1 MISPAV
7 IKALLIAA
15 VAVALGF
22 AWNGFIKHEQNI
34 GYQKAVAEYN
44 VKLLAAKEAADRREQ
59 ELTTQVQ
66 EAQANGLK
74 REETI
79 RTLAAAVGKSS
90 DSLRNTANAIRLGL
104 PHATVEA
111 ARTAA
116 DAFAAVFTDCQGRY
130 ANVAAKADGHASDVR
145 TLEEAWP
152 Q

>member
-1 MISPAV
+1 MISPTV

-44 VKLLAAKEAADRREQ
+44 VKLLAAKEAADKREQ
-59 ELTTQVQ
+59 ELSAQVQ

-79 RTLAAAVGKSS
+79 KALAAAVGKSS
-90 DSLRNTANAIRLGL
+90 DSLRHTADTIRLGL
-104 PHATVEA
+104 HLATVEA

-116 DAFAAVFTDCQGRY
+116 DAFATVFSECQGRY
-130 ANVAAKADGHASDVR
+130 GELAAKADGHASDVR

>member
-1 MISPAV
+1 MNLLL
-7 IKALLIAA
+7 IKVLGGVALL
-15 VAVALGF
+15 VALAF
-22 AWNGFIKHEQNI
+22 AWDWHIDHEQNI
-34 GYQKAVAEYN
+34 GYQKAVAEYT
-44 VKLLAAKEAADRREQ
+44 VKLLEAKEKADKREQ

-116 DAFAAVFTDCQGRY
+116 DAFATVFTDCQRRY
-130 ANVAAKADGHASDVR
+130 ADVAEKADGHASDVR

-152 Q
+152 K

>member
-1 MISPAV
+1 MIPPVA

-44 VKLLAAKEAADRREQ
+44 VKLIEAKERADKRER
-59 ELTTQVQ
+59 ELTAQVQ

-79 RTLAAAVGKSS
+79 KALAAAVGKSS

-116 DAFAAVFTDCQGRY
+116 DAFTAVFSECQGRY
-130 ANVAAKADGHASDVR
+130 GSLAEKADGHASDVR

-152 Q
+152 K

>member
-1 MISPAV
+1 MIPPVA

-44 VKLLAAKEAADRREQ
+44 VKLIEAKERADKRER
-59 ELTTQVQ
+59 ELTAQVK
-66 EAQANGLK
+66 EAQDNGLK

-79 RTLAAAVGKSS
+79 KALADAVGKSS

-116 DAFAAVFTDCQGRY
+116 DAFAAVFTECQQRY
-130 ANVAAKADGHASDVR
+130 VDVARAADGHASDVQ
-145 TLEEAWP
+145 TVMEAWP
-152 Q
+152 K

>member
-1 MISPAV
+1 MISPLV
-7 IKALLIAA
+7 IKPLLIAA
-15 VAVALGF
+15 VIAAAVV
-22 AWNGFIKHEQNI
+22 AWNHFLDYEQNI

-44 VKLLAAKEAADRREQ
+44 VKLLAAKEAADKREQ

-79 RTLAAAVGKSS
+79 KALAAAVGKSS

-116 DAFAAVFTDCQGRY
+116 DAFATVFSECQGRY
-130 ANVAAKADGHASDVR
+130 GELAAKADGHASDVR

>member
-1 MISPAV
+1 MNSLILRFVAG
-7 IKALLIAA
+7 ALAIAA
-15 VAVALGF
+15 LIF
-22 AWNGFIKHEQNI
+22 AWNRFLDYEQDI

-44 VKLLAAKEAADRREQ
+44 VKLLAAKEAADKREQ

-79 RTLAAAVGKSS
+79 KALAAAVGKSS

-116 DAFAAVFTDCQGRY
+116 DAFATVFSECQGRY
-130 ANVAAKADGHASDVR
+130 GELAAKADGHASDVQ
-145 TLEEAWP
+145 TLMEAWP
-152 Q
+152 K

>member
-1 MISPAV
+1 MSELAL
-7 IKALLIAA
+7 KALAVVLLVAGLIF
-15 VAVALGF
+15 GF
-22 AWNGFIKHEQNI
+22 NVFVDHQRDI

-44 VKLLAAKEAADRREQ
+44 VKLLEANEAADKREQ
-59 ELTTQVQ
+59 ELTAQVQ

-79 RTLAAAVGKSS
+79 KALAAAVGKSS

-116 DAFAAVFTDCQGRY
+116 DAFATVFTDCQGRY
-130 ANVAAKADGHASDVR
+130 GELAAKADGHASDVR

>member
-1 MISPAV
+1 MIPPAA

-15 VAVALGF
+15 VVVALGF
-22 AWNGFIKHEQNI
+22 AWNGFIKHEQNV
-34 GYQKAVAEYN
+34 GYQKAVAEYT
-44 VKLLAAKEAADRREQ
+44 VKLLEAKELADQRERA
-59 ELTTQVQ
+59 LSAQVQ

-104 PHATVEA
+104 PNATVEA

-116 DAFAAVFTDCQGRY
+116 DAFATVFTDCQRRY
-130 ANVAAKADGHASDVR
+130 AAVAESADGHANDVR

>member
-1 MISPAV
+1 MISPLV
-7 IKALLIAA
+7 IKPLLIAA
-15 VAVALGF
+15 AIAAAVF
-22 AWNGFIKHEQNI
+22 AWNHFLDYEQDI

-44 VKLLAAKEAADRREQ
+44 VKLLAAKEAADQREQ
-59 ELTTQVQ
+59 ELSAQVQ

-79 RTLAAAVGKSS
+79 KALAAAVGKSS

-116 DAFAAVFTDCQGRY
+116 DAFATVFTDCQRRY
-130 ANVAAKADGHASDVR
+130 ADVAEKADGHASDVR

-152 Q
+152 K

>member
-1 MISPAV
+1 MISPLV
-7 IKALLIAA
+7 IKPLLIAA
-15 VAVALGF
+15 VIAAAVV
-22 AWNGFIKHEQNI
+22 AWNHFLDYEQNI

-44 VKLLAAKEAADRREQ
+44 VKLLAAKEAADKREQ
-59 ELTTQVQ
+59 ELSAQVQ

-104 PHATVEA
+104 PHAAVEA

-145 TLEEAWP
+145 TLSEAWP
-152 Q
+152 K

>member
-1 MISPAV
+1 MIPPVA

-15 VAVALGF
+15 VVVALGF
-22 AWNGFIKHEQNI
+22 AWNGFIKHEQNV

-44 VKLLAAKEAADRREQ
+44 VKLIEAKERADKRER
-59 ELTTQVQ
+59 ELTAQVK
-66 EAQANGLK
+66 EAQDNGLK

-90 DSLRNTANAIRLGL
+90 DSLLNTANAIRLGL

-116 DAFAAVFTDCQGRY
+116 DAFATVFTDCQRRY
-130 ANVAAKADGHASDVR
+130 ADVAEKADGHANDVR

-152 Q
+152 K

>member
-1 MISPAV
+1 MISPTIV
-7 IKALLIAA
+7 KALLIAA

-34 GYQKAVAEYN
+34 GYQKAVAEYT
-44 VKLLAAKEAADRREQ
+44 VKLLEAKEAADKREQ

-79 RTLAAAVGKSS
+79 KALAAAVGKSS
-90 DSLRNTANAIRLGL
+90 DSLRTTANAIRLGL

-116 DAFAAVFTDCQGRY
+116 DAFAAVFTDCQRRY
-130 ANVAAKADGHASDVR
+130 ADVAEKADGHANDVR

-152 Q
+152 K

>member
-1 MISPAV
+1 MISPLV
-7 IKALLIAA
+7 IKPLLIAA
-15 VAVALGF
+15 VIAAAVV
-22 AWNGFIKHEQNI
+22 AWNHFLDYEQNI

-44 VKLLAAKEAADRREQ
+44 VKLLAAKEVADKREQ
-59 ELTTQVQ
+59 ELSAQVQ

-79 RTLAAAVGKSS
+79 KALAAAVGKSS

-116 DAFAAVFTDCQGRY
+116 DAFATVFTDCQGRY
-130 ANVAAKADGHASDVR
+130 GELAAKADGHASDVR

>member
-1 MISPAV
+1 MNTLL
-7 IKALLIAA
+7 IKAVASVVLVAALL
-15 VAVALGF
+15 F
-22 AWNGFIKHEQNI
+22 ARNWHIDHERNI

-116 DAFAAVFTDCQGRY
+116 DAFTAVFTECQQRY
-130 ANVAAKADGHASDVR
+130 VDVARAADGHASDVQ
-145 TLEEAWP
+145 TLMEAWP
-152 Q
+152 K

>member
-1 MISPAV
+1 MNTLL
-7 IKALLIAA
+7 IKAVASVVLVAALLF
-15 VAVALGF
+15 ALN
-22 AWNGFIKHEQNI
+22 WHIDHERNI

-44 VKLLAAKEAADRREQ
+44 VKLLAAKEVADKREQ
-59 ELTTQVQ
+59 ELSAQVQ

-79 RTLAAAVGKSS
+79 KALAAAVGKSS

-104 PHATVEA
+104 PLATVEA

-116 DAFAAVFTDCQGRY
+116 DAFATVFSECQGRY
-130 ANVAAKADGHASDVR
+130 GELAAKADGHASDVR

-152 Q
+152 K

>member
-1 MISPAV
+1 MISPLV
-7 IKALLIAA
+7 IKPLLIAA
-15 VAVALGF
+15 VIAAAVV
-22 AWNGFIKHEQNI
+22 AWNHFLDYEQNI

-44 VKLLAAKEAADRREQ
+44 VKLLAAKEAADKREQ
-59 ELTTQVQ
+59 ELSAQVQ

-79 RTLAAAVGKSS
+79 KALAAAVGKSS

-111 ARTAA
+111 ARAAA
-116 DAFAAVFTDCQGRY
+116 DAFATVFTDCQGRY
-130 ANVAAKADGHASDVR
+130 ADVAAKADGHASDVR

>member
-1 MISPAV
+1 MISPTI

-44 VKLLAAKEAADRREQ
+44 VKLLAAKEAADKREQ
-59 ELTTQVQ
+59 ELSAQVQ

-79 RTLAAAVGKSS
+79 KALAAAVGKSS
-90 DSLRNTANAIRLGL
+90 DSLRNTANVIRLGL

-116 DAFAAVFTDCQGRY
+116 DAFATVFTDCQRRY
-130 ANVAAKADGHASDVR
+130 ADVAEKADGHASDVR

>member
-15 VAVALGF
+15 VIAAAIF
-22 AWNGFIKHEQNI
+22 AWNWFIDYERSI
-34 GYQKAVAEYN
+34 GYDKAVAEYN

-66 EAQANGLK
+66 EAQANGRK

-79 RTLAAAVGKSS
+79 KALAAAVGKSS
-90 DSLRNTANAIRLGL
+90 DSLRHTADTIRLGL
-104 PHATVEA
+104 PNATVQA

-130 ANVAAKADGHASDVR
+130 ADVAAKADGHASDVR

>member
-1 MISPAV
+1 MIPPVA

-15 VAVALGF
+15 VVVALGF
-22 AWNGFIKHEQNI
+22 AWNGFIKHEQNV

-44 VKLLAAKEAADRREQ
+44 VKLLAAKEAADKREQ

-116 DAFAAVFTDCQGRY
+116 DAFATVFSECQGRCGEL
-130 ANVAAKADGHASDVR
+130 AEKADRHWSDYR
-145 TLEEAWP
+145 ELSEAWP
-152 Q
+152 R

>member
-1 MISPAV
+1 MISPLV
-7 IKALLIAA
+7 IKPLLIAA
-15 VAVALGF
+15 AIAAAVF
-22 AWNGFIKHEQNI
+22 AWNHFLDYEQNI

-44 VKLLAAKEAADRREQ
+44 GKLLAAKEAADKREQ

-79 RTLAAAVGKSS
+79 KALAAAVGKSS

-116 DAFAAVFTDCQGRY
+116 DAFATVFSECQGRY
-130 ANVAAKADGHASDVR
+130 GELAAKADGHASDVR

>member
-1 MISPAV
+1 MISPTI

-44 VKLLAAKEAADRREQ
+44 VKLLAAKEAADKREQ

-79 RTLAAAVGKSS
+79 KALAAAVGKSS

-104 PHATVEA
+104 PNATVEA

-116 DAFAAVFTDCQGRY
+116 DAFATVFTDCQRRY
-130 ANVAAKADGHASDVR
+130 ADVAAKADGHASDVR

>member
-1 MISPAV
+1 MIPPVA

-15 VAVALGF
+15 VVVALGF
-22 AWNGFIKHEQNI
+22 AWNGFIKHEQNV

-116 DAFAAVFTDCQGRY
+116 DAFATVFTDCQRSCVE
-130 ANVAAKADGHASDVR
+130 VARASDGHASDVR

>member
-1 MISPAV
+1 MISPTV

-22 AWNGFIKHEQNI
+22 AWNGFIKHEQSI
-34 GYQKAVAEYN
+34 GYDRAVAEYN
-44 VKLLAAKEAADRREQ
+44 VKLLAAKEAADKREQ
-59 ELTTQVQ
+59 ELSAQVQ

-79 RTLAAAVGKSS
+79 KALAAAVGKSS
-90 DSLRNTANAIRLGL
+90 DSLRNTANVIRLGL

-130 ANVAAKADGHASDVR
+130 ADVAAKADGHASDVR

>member
-1 MISPAV
+1 MNLLL
-7 IKALLIAA
+7 IKVLGGVALL
-15 VAVALGF
+15 VAFVF
-22 AWNGFIKHEQNI
+22 AWNWHVDHEREI
-34 GYQKAVAEYN
+34 GYQKAVDEYN
-44 VKLLAAKEAADRREQ
+44 VKLLEAKEAADKREQ
-59 ELTTQVQ
+59 ELSAQVQ

-79 RTLAAAVGKSS
+79 KALAAAVGKSS

-104 PHATVEA
+104 PLATVEA

-130 ANVAAKADGHASDVR
+130 GELAAKADGHASDVR

-152 Q
+152 K

>member
-1 MISPAV
+1 MISPLV
-7 IKALLIAA
+7 IKPLLIAA
-15 VAVALGF
+15 VIAAAVV
-22 AWNGFIKHEQNI
+22 AWNHFLDYEQNI

-44 VKLLAAKEAADRREQ
+44 VKLLAAKEAADKREQ
-59 ELTTQVQ
+59 ELSAQVQ

-79 RTLAAAVGKSS
+79 KALAAAVGKSS

-116 DAFAAVFTDCQGRY
+116 DAFATVFTDCQRRY
-130 ANVAAKADGHASDVR
+130 ADVAEKADGHASDVR

>member
-7 IKALLIAA
+7 IKSLLIAA
-15 VAVALGF
+15 VVVALGF

-79 RTLAAAVGKSS
+79 KALAAAVGKSS

-116 DAFAAVFTDCQGRY
+116 DAFATVFTDCQRRY
-130 ANVAAKADGHASDVR
+130 ADVAAKADGHASDVR

>member
-1 MISPAV
+1 MISPTI

-22 AWNGFIKHEQNI
+22 AWNRFLDYEQSI
-34 GYQKAVAEYN
+34 GYDRAVAEYN
-44 VKLLAAKEAADRREQ
+44 VKLLAAKEAADKREQ

-90 DSLRNTANAIRLGL
+90 DSLRNTANAIRIGL
-104 PHATVEA
+104 PNATVEA

-116 DAFAAVFTDCQGRY
+116 DAFATVFTDCQRRY
-130 ANVAAKADGHASDVR
+130 ADVAEKADGHANDVR

>member
-1 MISPAV
+1 MISPTI

-34 GYQKAVAEYN
+34 GYQKAVAEYT
-44 VKLLAAKEAADRREQ
+44 VKLLEAKEKADKREQ

-116 DAFAAVFTDCQGRY
+116 DAFATVFTDCQGRY
-130 ANVAAKADGHASDVR
+130 ADVAAKADGHASDVR

>member
-1 MISPAV
+1 MISPTI

-34 GYQKAVAEYN
+34 GYQKAVAEYT
-44 VKLLAAKEAADRREQ
+44 VKLLEAKEKADKREQ

-79 RTLAAAVGKSS
+79 KALAAAVGKSS
-90 DSLRNTANAIRLGL
+90 DSLRHTADTIRLGL
-104 PHATVEA
+104 PNATVQA

-116 DAFAAVFTDCQGRY
+116 DAFAAVFSECQGRY
-130 ANVAAKADGHASDVR
+130 GELAAKADGHASDVR

>member
-1 MISPAV
+1 MIPPVA

-15 VAVALGF
+15 VVVALGF
-22 AWNGFIKHEQNI
+22 AWNGFIKHEQNV

-44 VKLLAAKEAADRREQ
+44 VKLIEAKKRADKRERELTAQVKEAQD
-59 ELTTQVQ
+59 
-66 EAQANGLK
+66 NGLK

-90 DSLRNTANAIRLGL
+90 DSLLNTANAIRLGL

-116 DAFAAVFTDCQGRY
+116 DAFATVFTDCQRRY
-130 ANVAAKADGHASDVR
+130 ADVAEKADGHANDVR

-152 Q
+152 K

>member
-1 MISPAV
+1 MISPLV
-7 IKALLIAA
+7 IKPLLIAA
-15 VAVALGF
+15 VIAAAVV
-22 AWNGFIKHEQNI
+22 AWNHFLDYEQNI

-44 VKLLAAKEAADRREQ
+44 VKLLAAKEAADQREQ
-59 ELTTQVQ
+59 ELSAQVQ

-79 RTLAAAVGKSS
+79 KALAAAVGKSS

-116 DAFAAVFTDCQGRY
+116 DAFATVFTDCQGRY
-130 ANVAAKADGHASDVR
+130 GELAAKADGHASDVR

>member
-1 MISPAV
+1 MNSLILRIVAG
-7 IKALLIAA
+7 ALAIA
-15 VAVALGF
+15 ALGF
-22 AWNGFIKHEQNI
+22 AWGRFLDYEQDI

-44 VKLLAAKEAADRREQ
+44 VKLLAAKEAAAKREQ
-59 ELTTQVQ
+59 ELSAQVQ

-104 PHATVEA
+104 PHATAEA

-130 ANVAAKADGHASDVR
+130 ADVAAKADGHASDVR

>member
-1 MISPAV
+1 MIPPVA

-15 VAVALGF
+15 VVVALGF
-22 AWNGFIKHEQNI
+22 AWNGFIKHEQNV

-44 VKLLAAKEAADRREQ
+44 VKLIEAKERADKRER
-59 ELTTQVQ
+59 ELTAQVK

-79 RTLAAAVGKSS
+79 KALAAAVGKSS

-116 DAFAAVFTDCQGRY
+116 DAFATVFSDCQGRY
-130 ANVAAKADGHASDVR
+130 GELAAKADGHASDVR

>member
-1 MISPAV
+1 MNV
-7 IKALLIAA
+7 LIAKA
-15 VAVALGF
+15 IAVALLVAGLIF
-22 AWNGFIKHEQNI
+22 GYNLFVDHQRDI

-44 VKLLAAKEAADRREQ
+44 VKLLAAKEAADKREQ
-59 ELTTQVQ
+59 ELSAQVQ

-79 RTLAAAVGKSS
+79 KALAAAVGKSS

-104 PHATVEA
+104 PLATVEA

-130 ANVAAKADGHASDVR
+130 GALAERADGHANDVR

-152 Q
+152 K

>member
-1 MISPAV
+1 MNLML
-7 IKALLIAA
+7 IKAVAAIALVAGLI
-15 VAVALGF
+15 F
-22 AWNGFIKHEQNI
+22 AWNWHIKHEQSI
-34 GYQKAVAEYN
+34 GYDRAVAEYN
-44 VKLLAAKEAADRREQ
+44 VKLLAAKEAADKREQ
-59 ELTTQVQ
+59 ELSAQVQ

-79 RTLAAAVGKSS
+79 KALAAAVGKSS

-116 DAFAAVFTDCQGRY
+116 DAFATVFTDCQRRY
-130 ANVAAKADGHASDVR
+130 ADVAAKADGHASDVR

>member
-1 MISPAV
+1 MISPTI

-15 VAVALGF
+15 VAVALEF
-22 AWNGFIKHEQNI
+22 ALNGFIKHEQNI

-44 VKLLAAKEAADRREQ
+44 VKLLAAKEAADQRER
-59 ELTTQVQ
+59 ELAAQIQ

-104 PHATVEA
+104 PNATVEA

-116 DAFAAVFTDCQGRY
+116 DAFAAVFTECQQRY
-130 ANVAAKADGHASDVR
+130 VEVARAADGHASDVR
-145 TLEEAWP
+145 TLNEAWTK
-152 Q
+152 

>member
-15 VAVALGF
+15 VIAAAIF
-22 AWNGFIKHEQNI
+22 AWNWFIDYERSI
-34 GYQKAVAEYN
+34 GYDKSVAEYN
-44 VKLLAAKEAADRREQ
+44 VKLLAAKEAADKREQ
-59 ELTTQVQ
+59 ELSAQVQ

-79 RTLAAAVGKSS
+79 KALAAAVGKSS

-116 DAFAAVFTDCQGRY
+116 DAFATVFTDCQGRY
-130 ANVAAKADGHASDVR
+130 GELAAKADGHASDVR
-145 TLEEAWP
+145 TLDEAWP

>member
-15 VAVALGF
+15 VIAAAIF
-22 AWNGFIKHEQNI
+22 AWNWFIDYERSI
-34 GYQKAVAEYN
+34 GYDKAVAEYN

-79 RTLAAAVGKSS
+79 KALAAAVGKSS

-116 DAFAAVFTDCQGRY
+116 DAFATVFTDCQRRY
-130 ANVAAKADGHASDVR
+130 ADVAAKADGHASDVR